1 MKTAIKLVLIDLLI
15 AQIIAPI
22 LIMIPCTI
30 YLFVTTGNLD
40 KVTLTQMIM
49 IPAQLA
55 GQIMMGIYL
64 WKAGYI
70 SKKKATWLPVSAP
83 YLVCSAIAILT
94 CGFAVSSLMS
104 LLDWIPNIMEQSFNI
119 LQSGWGGIL
128 AIAIVGPVLEELL
141 FRGAI
146 THALLQQYNP
156 TKAILISALLFG
168 VFHINPAQ
176 ILPAFLIGILLAWTY
191 YKTGSL
197 IPCILMHVLNNSLS
211 VYLSIKYPEAENM
224 DDLINGTPYLIV
236 LFGSILLFIGI
247 ILTMNHLTSQAAI
260 KKGSF
265 YFPSFALNANAYIR
279 ICFTIDSKPLLRVG
293 DRCSFSPILS
303 IK

>member
-15 AQIIAPI
+15 AQIVAPI

-70 SKKKATWLPVSAP
+70 SKKKTTWSPVSAP
-83 YLVCSAIAILT
+83 FLICSGLAILT
-94 CGFAVSSLMS
+94 GGFLVSALMG
-104 LLDWIPNIMEQSFNI
+104 LLDWIPNIMEQSFDI

-128 AIAIVGPVLEELL
+128 AIAIIGPVLEELL
-141 FRGAI
+141 FRGG
-146 THALLQQYNP
+146 
-156 TKAILISALLFG
+156 ILISALLFG

-197 IPCILMHVLNNSLS
+197 IPCILMHILNNSLA

-247 ILTMNHLTSQAAI
+247 ILTMNHLTSQ
-260 KKGSF
+260 KQQ
-265 YFPSFALNANAYIR
+265 
-279 ICFTIDSKPLLRVG
+279 
-293 DRCSFSPILS
+293 
-303 IK
+303 

>member
-1 MKTAIKLVLIDLLI
+1 MKTAIKLVLIDLVI
-15 AQIIAPI
+15 AQIVAPV

-30 YLFVTTGNLD
+30 YLLVRNLD
-40 KVTLTQMIM
+40 KAVLTQTIM

-70 SKKKATWLPVSAP
+70 STKKETWSLVSAP
-83 YLVCSAIAILT
+83 YLLGSAVAILT
-94 CGFAVSSLMS
+94 SGFVVSSLMS
-104 LLDWIPNIMEQSFNI
+104 LLDWIPNIMEQSFDI

-146 THALLQQYNP
+146 TKALLQQYNP

-168 VFHINPAQ
+168 AFHINPAQ

-197 IPCILMHVLNNSLS
+197 IPCIFMHILNNSLS

-224 DDLINGTPYLIV
+224 DDLISGTPYLI
-236 LFGSILLFIGI
+236 ILIGAI
-247 ILTMNHLTSQAAI
+247 VILAGVIPYMQRMTSN
-260 KKGSF
+260 K
-265 YFPSFALNANAYIR
+265 
-279 ICFTIDSKPLLRVG
+279 
-293 DRCSFSPILS
+293 
-303 IK
+303 

>member
-70 SKKKATWLPVSAP
+70 SKKKATWLPESAP
-83 YLVCSAIAILT
+83 YLVCSAIA
-94 CGFAVSSLMS
+94 
-104 LLDWIPNIMEQSFNI
+104 
-119 LQSGWGGIL
+119 SGWGGIL

-247 ILTMNHLTSQAAI
+247 ILTMNHLTSQ
-260 KKGSF
+260 KQQ
-265 YFPSFALNANAYIR
+265 
-279 ICFTIDSKPLLRVG
+279 
-293 DRCSFSPILS
+293 
-303 IK
+303 

>member
-15 AQIIAPI
+15 AQIVAPI

-30 YLFVTTGNLD
+30 YLLVTTGNLD
-40 KVTLTQMIM
+40 RAVLTQTIM

-55 GQIMMGIYL
+55 GQVMMGIYL

-70 SKKKATWLPVSAP
+70 STKKETWSPVSAP
-83 YLVCSAIAILT
+83 YLVCSGLAILT
-94 CGFAVSSLMS
+94 GGFTVSALMG
-104 LLDWIPNIMEQSFNI
+104 LLDWIPDIMEQSFDI

-128 AIAIVGPVLEELL
+128 AIAIIGPVLEELL

-146 THALLQQYNP
+146 TKALLQQYSP

-176 ILPAFLIGILLAWTY
+176 ILPAFLIGILFAWTY

-197 IPCILMHVLNNSLS
+197 IPCILMHVLNNSLA
-211 VYLSIKYPEAENM
+211 VYLSIQYPEAKNM
-224 DDLINGTPYLIV
+224 DDLISGTPYLLV
-236 LFGSILLFIGI
+236 LSGAVLLLIGSILA
-247 ILTMNHLTSQAAI
+247 MRYLTSAKA
-260 KKGSF
+260 K
-265 YFPSFALNANAYIR
+265 
-279 ICFTIDSKPLLRVG
+279 
-293 DRCSFSPILS
+293 
-303 IK
+303 

>member
-1 MKTAIKLVLIDLLI
+1 MKTAIKLILIDLLI
-15 AQIIAPI
+15 AQIVAPI

-30 YLFVTTGNLD
+30 YLLVTTGNLD
-40 KVTLTQMIM
+40 KAVLTQTIM

-70 SKKKATWLPVSAP
+70 STQKSTWSLVPPP
-83 YLVCSAIAILT
+83 YLIGSALAILT
-94 CGFAVSSLMS
+94 GGFLVSALMS
-104 LLDWIPNIMEQSFNI
+104 LMDWIPNIMEQSFDI

-146 THALLQQYNP
+146 TKALLQQYNP
-156 TKAILISALLFG
+156 AKAILISALLFG

-197 IPCILMHVLNNSLS
+197 IPCILMHILNNSLS

-224 DDLINGTPYLIV
+224 DDLISGTPYLLV
-236 LFGSILLFIGI
+236 LSGAALLLIGSILTMRY
-247 ILTMNHLTSQAAI
+247 LTT
-260 KKGSF
+260 KKQE
-265 YFPSFALNANAYIR
+265 
-279 ICFTIDSKPLLRVG
+279 
-293 DRCSFSPILS
+293 
-303 IK
+303 

>member
-1 MKTAIKLVLIDLLI
+1 MKTAIKLILIDLLI
-15 AQIIAPI
+15 AQIVAPI

-30 YLFVTTGNLD
+30 YLLVTTGDLD
-40 KVTLTQMIM
+40 KVALTQMIM

-70 SKKKATWLPVSAP
+70 SKKKATWSPVSVP
-83 YLVCSAIAILT
+83 FLICSGLAILT
-94 CGFAVSSLMS
+94 AGFLVSALMG
-104 LLDWIPNIMEQSFNI
+104 LLDWIPNIMEQSFDI

-128 AIAIVGPVLEELL
+128 AIAIIGPVLEEIL

-146 THALLQQYNP
+146 TRALLQQYNP

-224 DDLINGTPYLIV
+224 DDLINGSPYLV
-236 LFGSILLFIGI
+236 ALVGSILLLICT
-247 ILTMNHLTSQAAI
+247 ILTTNNLTSRKQ
-260 KKGSF
+260 
-265 YFPSFALNANAYIR
+265 P
-279 ICFTIDSKPLLRVG
+279 
-293 DRCSFSPILS
+293 
-303 IK
+303 

>member
-1 MKTAIKLVLIDLLI
+1 MKTAIKLILIDLLI
-15 AQIIAPI
+15 AQIVAPI

-30 YLFVTTGNLD
+30 YLLVTTGDLD
-40 KVTLTQMIM
+40 KVALTQMIM

-70 SKKKATWLPVSAP
+70 SKKKATWSPVSVP
-83 YLVCSAIAILT
+83 FLICSGLAILT
-94 CGFAVSSLMS
+94 AGFLVSALMG
-104 LLDWIPNIMEQSFNI
+104 LLDWIPNIMEQSFDI

-128 AIAIVGPVLEELL
+128 AIAIIGPVLEEIL

-146 THALLQQYNP
+146 
-156 TKAILISALLFG
+156 ILISALLFG

-224 DDLINGTPYLIV
+224 DDLINGSPYLV
-236 LFGSILLFIGI
+236 TLVGSILLLICT
-247 ILTMNHLTSQAAI
+247 ILTMNNLTSRKQ
-260 KKGSF
+260 
-265 YFPSFALNANAYIR
+265 P
-279 ICFTIDSKPLLRVG
+279 
-293 DRCSFSPILS
+293 
-303 IK
+303 

>member
-15 AQIIAPI
+15 AQIVAPI

-30 YLFVTTGNLD
+30 YLLVTTGDLD
-40 KVTLTQMIM
+40 KAVLTQTIM

-55 GQIMMGIYL
+55 GQVMMGIYL

-70 SKKKATWLPVSAP
+70 STKKATWSPVSAP
-83 YLVCSAIAILT
+83 YLVCSGLAILT
-94 CGFAVSSLMS
+94 GGFTVSALMG
-104 LLDWIPNIMEQSFNI
+104 LLDWIPDIMEQSFDI

-128 AIAIVGPVLEELL
+128 AIAIIGPVLEELL

-146 THALLQQYNP
+146 TKALLQQYSP

-176 ILPAFLIGILLAWTY
+176 ILPAFLIGILFAWTY

-197 IPCILMHVLNNSLS
+197 IPCILMHVLNNSLA
-211 VYLSIKYPEAENM
+211 VYLSIQYPEAKNM
-224 DDLINGTPYLIV
+224 DDLISGTPYLLV
-236 LFGSILLFIGI
+236 LSGAVLLLIGSV
-247 ILTMNHLTSQAAI
+247 LTMRYLTSAKAE
-260 KKGSF
+260 
-265 YFPSFALNANAYIR
+265 
-279 ICFTIDSKPLLRVG
+279 
-293 DRCSFSPILS
+293 
-303 IK
+303 

>member
-15 AQIIAPI
+15 AQIVAPI

-30 YLFVTTGNLD
+30 YLLLTTGNLD
-40 KVTLTQMIM
+40 KAVLTQTIM

-70 SKKKATWLPVSAP
+70 SPRKATWSPVSAP
-83 YLVCSAIAILT
+83 YLVCSGLAILT
-94 CGFAVSSLMS
+94 GGFTVSALMG
-104 LLDWIPNIMEQSFNI
+104 LLDWIPDIMEQSFDI

-128 AIAIVGPVLEELL
+128 AIAIIGPVLEELL

-146 THALLQQYNP
+146 TKALLQQYSP
-156 TKAILISALLFG
+156 TKAILMSALLFG

-197 IPCILMHVLNNSLS
+197 IPCILMHVLNNSLA
-211 VYLSIKYPEAENM
+211 VYLSIQYPEAKNM
-224 DDLINGTPYLIV
+224 DDLISGTPYLIV
-236 LFGSILLFIGI
+236 LSGAVLLLIGSVLA
-247 ILTMNHLTSQAAI
+247 MRYLTSAKAE
-260 KKGSF
+260 
-265 YFPSFALNANAYIR
+265 
-279 ICFTIDSKPLLRVG
+279 
-293 DRCSFSPILS
+293 
-303 IK
+303 

>member
-83 YLVCSAIAILT
+83 YLVDRKSTRLNSSHASKSRMPSSA
-94 CGFAVSSLMS
+94 
-104 LLDWIPNIMEQSFNI
+104 
-119 LQSGWGGIL
+119 
-128 AIAIVGPVLEELL
+128 
-141 FRGAI
+141 
-146 THALLQQYNP
+146 
-156 TKAILISALLFG
+156 
-168 VFHINPAQ
+168 
-176 ILPAFLIGILLAWTY
+176 
-191 YKTGSL
+191 
-197 IPCILMHVLNNSLS
+197 
-211 VYLSIKYPEAENM
+211 
-224 DDLINGTPYLIV
+224 
-236 LFGSILLFIGI
+236 
-247 ILTMNHLTSQAAI
+247 
-260 KKGSF
+260 
-265 YFPSFALNANAYIR
+265 
-279 ICFTIDSKPLLRVG
+279 
-293 DRCSFSPILS
+293 
-303 IK
+303 

>member
-1 MKTAIKLVLIDLLI
+1 MKTAIKLVLIDLVI
-15 AQIIAPI
+15 AQIVAPV

-30 YLFVTTGNLD
+30 YLLVTTGNLD
-40 KVTLTQMIM
+40 KTVLTQTII

-70 SKKKATWLPVSAP
+70 STKKETWSLVSAP
-83 YLVCSAIAILT
+83 YLLGSAVAILT
-94 CGFAVSSLMS
+94 SGFVVSSLMS
-104 LLDWIPNIMEQSFNI
+104 LLDWIPNIMEQSFDI

-146 THALLQQYNP
+146 TKALLQQYNP

-197 IPCILMHVLNNSLS
+197 IPCIFMHILNNSLS

-224 DDLINGTPYLIV
+224 DDLISGTPYLIILIGAIV
-236 LFGSILLFIGI
+236 WRSLSISSS
-247 ILTMNHLTSQAAI
+247 M
-260 KKGSF
+260 KK
-265 YFPSFALNANAYIR
+265 
-279 ICFTIDSKPLLRVG
+279 DSSISIHRSLQLQTVKVP
-293 DRCSFSPILS
+293 DRCSR
-303 IK
+303 

>member
-1 MKTAIKLVLIDLLI
+1 MKTAIKLVLIDLVI
-15 AQIIAPI
+15 AQIVAPV

-30 YLFVTTGNLD
+30 YLLVTTGNLD
-40 KVTLTQMIM
+40 KAVLTQTIM

-70 SKKKATWLPVSAP
+70 STKKKTWSLVSAP
-83 YLVCSAIAILT
+83 YLLGSAVAILT
-94 CGFAVSSLMS
+94 SGFVVSSLMS
-104 LLDWIPNIMEQSFNI
+104 LLDWIPNIMEQSFDI

-146 THALLQQYNP
+146 TKALLQQYNP

-197 IPCILMHVLNNSLS
+197 IPCIFMHILNNSLS

-224 DDLINGTPYLIV
+224 DDLISGTPYLI
-236 LFGSILLFIGI
+236 ILIGAI
-247 ILTMNHLTSQAAI
+247 VILAGVIPYMQRMTSN
-260 KKGSF
+260 K
-265 YFPSFALNANAYIR
+265 
-279 ICFTIDSKPLLRVG
+279 
-293 DRCSFSPILS
+293 
-303 IK
+303 